1 MVNEEQP
8 AILRQVQVSRGTM
21 QYPHSEVLYPYKFV
35 MSRILTH

>member
-1 MVNEEQP
+1 MANE
-8 AILRQVQVSRGTM
+8 VQEDAPFMSAGRGAM